1 MLVILQSPQVARLTA
16 KVLKIGSHRDL
27 FHILEVLIATE
38 GGVKEL
44 EMQPVIFSHKKSCF
58 LKQVAN

>member
-1 MLVILQSPQVARLTA
+1 MLVILPSPQVARFTA

-44 EMQPVIFSHKKSCF
+44 GMQPVIFSHKKNCF
-58 LKQVAN
+58 LKPVAN